1 MDKTCTTT
9 FIERGDML
17 YLVQN
22 IYGKLQRV
30 VSKSPKNYISIS
42 SLKSC
47 RE

>member
-1 MDKTCTTT
+1 
-9 FIERGDML
+9 ML

-30 VSKSPKNYISIS
+30 VNKLPKSYISIS
-42 SLKSC
+42 SLRLC